1 MPTLTPPWMFLGR
14 VPLAT
19 APVLWAMW
27 TPLSFQ
33 SLSFQASG
41 RGFHGDGHCE
51 KPSAPPTQGA
61 GRRDQMVGN
70 PTSKTLDLQICCS
83 YKFCQKERF
92 FPKLKVPFE
101 KTGGLC
107 CFVQQREWTHFLLFI
122 LCILRIL
129 FALCVPK
136 VPFDKAS
143 PMLTG
148 VHLTV
153 SAHVV

>member
-61 GRRDQMVGN
+61 GRRDKMVGN

-107 CFVQQREWTHFLLFI
+107 VALFNNVSGLTSYCSSSASLGYYLLF
-122 LCILRIL
+122 
-129 FALCVPK
+129 VSPK
-136 VPFDKAS
+136 CPLIK
-143 PMLTG
+143 
-148 VHLTV
+148 HLPCSQVYT
-153 SAHVV
+153 